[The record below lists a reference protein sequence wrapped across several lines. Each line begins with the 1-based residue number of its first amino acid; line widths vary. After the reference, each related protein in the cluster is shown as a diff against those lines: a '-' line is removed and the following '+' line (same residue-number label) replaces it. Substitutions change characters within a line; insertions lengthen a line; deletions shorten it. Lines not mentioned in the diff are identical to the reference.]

1 VIEVANVD
9 EALDVLANI
18 SGVSLIISDIR
29 MHGSIDGLGLAR
41 SEYPTTRI
49 VLTSGHLPNVD
60 DARKVI
66 DHVKTLLDQKTPME
80 LLIDGR

>member
-1 VIEVANVD
+1 VIEVANAD
-9 EALDVLANI
+9 EALDVLARI
-18 SGVSLIISDIR
+18 SGVSLIISDIQ
-29 MHGSIDGLGLAR
+29 MPGSIDGLGLAR
-41 SEYPTTRI
+41 SDYPTPPI

-66 DHVKTLLDQKTPME
+66 DQVKTLLDQKAPME

>member
-1 VIEVANVD
+1 M
-9 EALDVLANI
+9 ANI

-60 DARKVI
+60 SVDHDGFFLKPYDARKVI
-66 DHVKTLLDQKTPME
+66 DHIKTLLN
-80 LLIDGR
+80 